1 MKIGFIG
8 FGNIAK
14 AMLEGLTYRNKKII
28 KDIYASSAHYDKLV
42 KNTKK
47 YGIKACRS
55 NEELIETCDLI
66 FVCCKPYQVEDVLK
80 DQKLD
85 NKIIVSF
92 AAGIYSSDLEEII
105 PGTHHITCIPNT
117 AISVAEGVLVVE
129 ETHTLSEEEFKFVD
143 KLLSRV
149 GLVEYVET
157 AKMDIAN
164 AIAGCTPAYTAM
176 YLEAL
181 GDAACKYGLSR
192 EVGYRLVA
200 KMLEGTGKM
209 ALESHK
215 HPGELKDAV
224 CSPKGTTIKGV
235 AALEKRGFRG
245 TVIKAIDKVMD

>member
-1 MKIGFIG
+1 MKIGFLG

-14 AMLEGLTYRNKKII
+14 AMLEGLTYRNKKLL
-28 KDIYASSAHYDKLV
+28 KEIYASSAHYDKLL

-47 YGIKACRS
+47 YGINACKS
-55 NEELIETCDLI
+55 NEELIDTCDLI
-66 FVCCKPYQVEDVLK
+66 FICCKPYQVKDVLEG
-80 DQKLD
+80 QKLEG
-85 NKIIVSF
+85 KILVSL
-92 AAGIYSSDLEEII
+92 AAGIYSKDFEEFI

-129 ETHTLSEEEFKFVD
+129 DEHTLTEEEFDLVE
-143 KLLSRV
+143 KLLKKV
-149 GLVEYVET
+149 GLIEVVET
-157 AKMDIAN
+157 AKMDIATT
-164 AIAGCTPAYTAM
+164 IAGCTPAYTAM

-209 ALESHK
+209 ALESGK